1 MAKKEK
7 EKSPEDLA
15 FENELGD
22 DIGEDPLRDYDAYVQ
37 AQAAKIWHYQD
48 TGHDLTLEEQLFC
61 RSYIIDRNPV
71 AALNRLG
78 YSASPPVL
86 KQRAKKMLANPEV
99 SGCIE
104 VLAQTMMERLEITAD
119 RIQQKMAAVAF
130 FDPREV
136 MEFDKYGVR
145 VINSR
150 FWTENQV
157 AAISGLKNGQYGLE
171 LKFYDRQKAL
181 EALAKQVGLQP
192 DDFDEAAKA
201 EAMAESAM
209 RKIAQFFDR
218 SFSPEVKRV
227 PPPVTIDVEPK

>member
-7 EKSPEDLA
+7 EKSPEDIA
-15 FENELGD
+15 FENEV
-22 DIGEDPLRDYDAYVQ
+22 GEDPLQDYDRYVQ

-78 YSASPPVL
+78 YSATNNVL
-86 KQRAKKMLANPEV
+86 KARAKKFLANPEV
-99 SGCIE
+99 AACIE
-104 VLAQTMMERLEITAD
+104 VLGQTMMEKLEITAD
-119 RIQQKMAAVAF
+119 RIQRKMAAVAF

-145 VINSR
+145 IINSR
-150 FWTENQV
+150 FWSEDQV
-157 AAISGLKNGQYGLE
+157 AAISSIKNTQFGVE
-171 LKFYDRQKAL
+171 MKFYDRQKAL
-181 EALAKQVGLQP
+181 ESLAKQVGLQP

-209 RKIAQFFDR
+209 RKIAAFFDR
-218 SFSPEVKRV
+218 VIPDD
-227 PPPVTIDVEPK
+227 PPQLSGPVIDAEAT

>member
-15 FENELGD
+15 FENEV
-22 DIGEDPLRDYDAYVQ
+22 GEDPLQDYDTYVQ

-71 AALNRLG
+71 AALTRLG
-78 YSASPPVL
+78 YSATAPVL
-86 KQRAKKMLANPEV
+86 KQRAKKLLANPEV
-99 SGCIE
+99 AACVD
-104 VLAQTMMERLEITAD
+104 VLAKTMMDRLEITAD

-145 VINSR
+145 IINSR

-157 AAISGLKNGQYGLE
+157 AAISGLKNGQFGLE

-209 RKIAQFFDR
+209 RKIAAFFDR
-218 SFSPEVKRV
+218 VIPDD
-227 PPPVTIDVEPK
+227 PPQLTGPVIDVEAS

>member
-15 FENELGD
+15 FENEV
-22 DIGEDPLRDYDAYVQ
+22 GEDPLQDYDTYVQ
-37 AQAAKIWHYQD
+37 AQAAKIWEYQN

-71 AALNRLG
+71 ATLTRLG
-78 YSASPPVL
+78 YTASAPVL
-86 KQRAKKMLANPEV
+86 KARAKKMLANPEV
-99 SGCIE
+99 AACIE
-104 VLAQTMMERLEITAD
+104 VLGKTMMDKLEVTAE
-119 RIQQKMAAVAF
+119 RIQRRMAAVAF

-145 VINSR
+145 IINSR
-150 FWTENQV
+150 FWSEDQV
-157 AAISGLKNGQYGLE
+157 AAIQGLKNGQFGLE
-171 LKFYDRQKAL
+171 LKFYDSQKAL

-209 RKIAQFFDR
+209 RKIAAFFDR
-218 SFSPEVKRV
+218 VIPDD
-227 PPPVTIDVEPK
+227 PPQLTGPVIDVEAS